1 MKLIIEKQL
10 FTFASLSFLLAFSG
24 SCLAVN
30 TCDIGGKKVK
40 TSLSCDDYLR
50 HFGDRS
56 AVMPNNPKPY
66 QPPQVE
72 VERKKTNS
80 KWLDDWEAKQRA
92 KRQRAKERGEA
103 SRKKLAI
110 EGKLQQMAV
119 MKEVAVGMNKQQV
132 NWAWGEPDRVTYR
145 GTTEVWR
152 YRRYKGKNYIGTDHV
167 YFENGVVSG
176 FDFDKS

>member
-1 MKLIIEKQL
+1 MKLIIAKQL
-10 FTFASLSFLLAFSG
+10 VTSTSLSFLLAFSG

-80 KWLDDWEAKQRA
+80 KWLDDWESKQRA

-103 SRKKLAI
+103 SRKQLAV
-110 EGKLQQMAV
+110 EGKLQQMAI

-132 NWAWGEPDRVTYR
+132 RWAWGEPNGVAFR
-145 GTTEVWR
+145 GSTEVWR
-152 YRRYKGKNYIGTDHV
+152 YHRYKNNDYISTDYV
-167 YFENGVVSG
+167 YFKNDLVSG
-176 FDFDKS
+176 FDFDKN

>member
-1 MKLIIEKQL
+1 MKLIDIKQL
-10 FTFASLSFLLAFSG
+10 IKSILLCFLLILSG

-56 AVMPNNPKPY
+56 AVMPSNPKPY

-72 VERKKTNS
+72 VKRRKADS

-92 KRQRAKERGEA
+92 KHQRSKERGEA
-103 SRKKLAI
+103 SRKQLAI

-119 MKEVAVGMNKQQV
+119 MKKVAVGMNKRQV

-167 YFENGVVSG
+167 YFKNGLVSG
-176 FDFDKS
+176 FDLGKN